1 MRKVL
6 SHLSC
11 GLAIVAIL
19 LLSAVSKAGTLD
31 CSGCHPY
38 QASKWQTSSHA
49 NTQDD
54 VAAELA
60 EEWAGLPPDSVINGS
75 GAENCVACHAPTA
88 VNTNG
93 GMTEVE
99 VMNFFF
105 TTIGGVYTS
114 STVADST
121 SLWPHDS
128 CTTCHNVEG
137 THPLSTTTLANFNST
152 TAQYDS
158 PVPNA
163 AVLCG
168 QCHGDLRFAD
178 TDHRLYNAWSAS
190 RHGSQTQ
197 VDVAGELAEEWAGV
211 PPDSVINGSGAENCI
226 ACHSPTATK
235 ANGGISEAEA
245 LNQFF
250 TTTEGVFT
258 ASTTVSDTANWP
270 YVSCLGCH
278 DPHNPDTLSY
288 FNSTTR
294 TYEVMS
300 SSDSLCGQCHGG
312 LRFPDTD
319 HLSYNLAQGTGGVG
333 VPDLVM
339 MPGVKCV
346 DCHMANDAL
355 DGSVSVT
362 NEGHSW
368 EVFIPKTGSG
378 GYASC
383 GNVGCHSFDSDVSRS
398 IVASWQTTFQQLVDT
413 ATAKIAIAD
422 SLLLGSTDSVLLNY
436 LAEAKA
442 NLAYAESDESGGAH
456 NANYV
461 QSLLQDAID
470 KAQSIPTDANDN
482 EWAVVPQT
490 YSLLQNYPNPFNPST
505 QIAFTLPRAATVRLE
520 VFNLLGQSVNV
531 LLSEKVS
538 AGEKVITW
546 SGCDGNGEQVV
557 SGIYFYRLT
566 TDNFTTTKKMI
577 LLR

>member
-6 SHLSC
+6 SRFTC
-11 GLAIVAIL
+11 GLAIVAISIL
-19 LLSAVSKAGTLD
+19 CTVSTADALD
-31 CSGCHPY
+31 CGGCHPY
-38 QASKWQTSSHA
+38 QAASWQASHHA

-75 GAENCVACHAPTA
+75 GAENCVACHAPTS
-88 VNTNG
+88 VNANG

-99 VMNFFF
+99 VMSFFF
-105 TTIGGVYTS
+105 TTIGGVYTAA
-114 STVADST
+114 TVADST
-121 SLWPHDS
+121 NLWPHDS
-128 CTTCHNVEG
+128 CTTCHNALVD
-137 THPLSTTTLANFNST
+137 HPLSTTTLANFNST
-152 TAQYDS
+152 TAQYNT
-158 PVPNA
+158 PVANA

-178 TDHRLYNAWSAS
+178 TDHRLYNAWNAS

-197 VDVAGELAEEWAGV
+197 VDVAAELAEEWAGV
-211 PPDSVINGSGAENCI
+211 PPDSVIYGADAENGI
-226 ACHSPTATK
+226 ACHAPTATK
-235 ANGGISEAEA
+235 ANGGIDEAQA

-250 TTTEGVFT
+250 TTTGGVFT
-258 ASTTVSDTANWP
+258 ASTTVADTANWP

-278 DPHNPDTLSY
+278 DPHNPDTVSY
-288 FNSTTR
+288 FNSSTR

-312 LRFPDTD
+312 LRFPETD
-319 HLSYNLAQGTGGVG
+319 HQSYNLSLGTGGVG
-333 VPDLVM
+333 VPDSIM
-339 MPGVKCV
+339 MPGVKCI
-346 DCHMANDAL
+346 DCHMANDAI

-368 EVFIPKTGSG
+368 EVFTPKTGSG

-398 IVASWQTTFQQLVDT
+398 IVASWQTTFQQLVDS
-413 ATAKIAIAD
+413 ATAKIVLAD
-422 SLLLGSTDSVLLNY
+422 SILLGSTDSVLLNY

-470 KAQSIPTDANDN
+470 KAQTVATDVNDYD
-482 EWAVVPQT
+482 WLAIQQT
-490 YSLLQNYPNPFNPST
+490 FSLSQNYPNPFNPTT
-505 QIAFTLPRAATVRLE
+505 QIAFVVPKAAVVRLE

-531 LLSEKVS
+531 LLSEKVP
-538 AGEKVITW
+538 AGEKVVTW
-546 SGCDGNGEQVV
+546 DGCNSNGEKVV
-557 SGIYFYRLT
+557 SGVYFYRLM
-566 TDNFTTTKKMI
+566 TDNYTTTKKMI